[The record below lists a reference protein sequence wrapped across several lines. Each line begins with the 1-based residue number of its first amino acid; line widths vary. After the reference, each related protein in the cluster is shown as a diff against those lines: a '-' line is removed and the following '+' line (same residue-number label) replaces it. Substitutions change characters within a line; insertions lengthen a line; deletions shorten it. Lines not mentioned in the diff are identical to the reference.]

1 MRIFLLSPANMRGI
15 RARQLCSPRAKFA
28 AARLLRSPAGVPI
41 GQAFLF
47 TSGLYFRGKLA
58 YATRFAVPPATSA
71 GVGIYVIAPGFGLV
85 SPDWALDAEKIKR
98 LQRTP
103 VDPKSRAYRKPLE
116 KHAEALAATLDGS
129 VEVVLLGSIA
139 TGKYLDPLRPIFGD
153 RLLFPRCFVGLGD
166 MSRGALLLRAA
177 ACGEELE
184 YASIQYLGERL
195 GKN

>member
-1 MRIFLLSPANMRGI
+1 M
-15 RARQLCSPRAKFA
+15 
-28 AARLLRSPAGVPI
+28 
-41 GQAFLF
+41 
-47 TSGLYFRGKLA
+47 T